1 MVMFTLNG
9 LDAKGKVATQNHIP
23 KESPQKNEDTEVKA
37 DRFFIIVFASLGFM
51 VCLSIYMVVTL

>member
-1 MVMFTLNG
+1 MLNG
-9 LDAKGKVATQNHIP
+9 LDAKGKVATQNHSQ
-23 KESPQKNEDTEVKA
+23 KESPKRSEDTEVKA

>member
-1 MVMFTLNG
+1 MVMFTLNE

-51 VCLSIYMVVTL
+51 VCLSIYMAVTL